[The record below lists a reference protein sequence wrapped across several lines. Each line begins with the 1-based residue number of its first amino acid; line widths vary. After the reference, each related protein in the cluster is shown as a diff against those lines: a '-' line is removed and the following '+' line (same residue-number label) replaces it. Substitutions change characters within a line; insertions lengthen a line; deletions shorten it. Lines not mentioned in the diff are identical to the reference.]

1 MVRKINVEG
10 IAHIKKWEGC
20 QLISYRNFP
29 GEPWTIGYGH
39 TSAAGIPYVKAGMRI
54 NDVEAENILKSDLQ
68 KFEDR
73 VERLVK
79 VPLTDNQF
87 AVLVSFDFNTGALHK
102 STLLKKLNAG
112 DYDAVPLE
120 LMKWVN
126 AGGKKVK
133 GLVNRRSAEAG
144 LWAKGEF
151 VSSNTVPVQKDVPK
165 KDVAVIVGTGAGGAG
180 ATIGPII
187 PEVID
192 AVTKQHDDLTSGQW
206 ARIIVAGVILAL
218 TIYGIYRKV
227 RA

>member
-1 MVRKINVEG
+1 MTRRINAAG
-10 IAHIKKWEGC
+10 LSHIKQWEGC
-20 QLISYRNFP
+20 ELIAYKDVA
-29 GEPWTIGYGH
+29 GVLTIGFGH

-54 NDVEAENILKSDLQ
+54 NDVEAEEILKSDLH
-68 KFEDR
+68 KFEER

-79 VPLTDNQF
+79 VPLTDNQH
-87 AVLVSFDFNTGALHK
+87 AVLVAFDLNTGALHK

-112 DYDAVPLE
+112 DYDAVPGE

-151 VSSNTVPVQKDVPK
+151 VSSSNAPVQKTVAK
-165 KDVAVIVGTGAGGAG
+165 KDVAVIVGTGAGGAVTSI
-180 ATIGPII
+180 APSVPDI
-187 PEVID
+187 ID
-192 AVTKQHDDLTSGQW
+192 AVTKQQSELSSGDW
-206 ARIIVAGVILAL
+206 ARMTVAGIIVAL
-218 TIYGIYRKV
+218 TVYGIYRKV